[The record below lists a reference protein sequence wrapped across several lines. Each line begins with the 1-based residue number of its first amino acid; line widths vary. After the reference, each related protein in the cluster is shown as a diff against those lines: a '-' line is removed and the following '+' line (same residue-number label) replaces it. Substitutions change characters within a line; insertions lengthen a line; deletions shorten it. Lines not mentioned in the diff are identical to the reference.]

1 MNPTVD
7 RCDINDLAKKMLSD
21 ESVIL
26 MEQKRGIKKFLE
38 EINKLDIANKADIA
52 SYQLGI
58 SRWSE
63 RHKDRYG
70 IHSRINKNLGRYL
83 ATCPFFMLS

>member
-21 ESVIL
+21 ESVIP
-26 MEQKRGIKKFLE
+26 MEQKRGIKKFLK

-52 SYQLGI
+52 SYQDGVRDTKAGMEFI
-58 SRWSE
+58 P
-63 RHKDRYG
+63 
-70 IHSRINKNLGRYL
+70 NK
-83 ATCPFFMLS
+83 

>member
-7 RCDINDLAKKMLSD
+7 RCDINDLAKRMLSD
-21 ESVIL
+21 ESIIPI
-26 MEQKRGIKKFLE
+26 EQKRGIKKFLK

-52 SYQLGI
+52 SYQLGYQDGG
-58 SRWSE
+58 E

-70 IHSRINKNLGRYL
+70 IHNRINKNLGRYL